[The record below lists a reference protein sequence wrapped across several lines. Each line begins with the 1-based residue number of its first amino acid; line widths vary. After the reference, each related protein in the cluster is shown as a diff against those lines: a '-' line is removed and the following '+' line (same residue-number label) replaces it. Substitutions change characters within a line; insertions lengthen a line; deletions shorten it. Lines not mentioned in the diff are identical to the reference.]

1 MGKLIIFITWDV
13 TIFLI
18 LVISTNYFHPP
29 YLDYNYVI
37 KIPRAFYSIPS
48 FLHASRR
55 FPWWLIW
62 ASFSDQIELKTLP
75 WAQKS
80 KSGKKKKK
88 NKLMGT
94 IQWYQSDKTLSRQ
107 VWLFKCSKTI
117 RKIIIF
123 LSKKY
128 VWFSGKKIFF
138 SVKIFFFFKFVSPF
152 KKSNFVKKI
161 SLCEKKSFC
170 LNKLIQ

>member
-1 MGKLIIFITWDV
+1 MLFLLFWAHAGLKGVTWDKVGPKRKKMGKLIIFITWDV

-88 NKLMGT
+88 KNLWEQFSDINLIKRWVGKYGCSNVAKL
-94 IQWYQSDKTLSRQ
+94 
-107 VWLFKCSKTI
+107 F
-117 RKIIIF
+117 
-123 LSKKY
+123 
-128 VWFSGKKIFF
+128 
-138 SVKIFFFFKFVSPF
+138 
-152 KKSNFVKKI
+152 
-161 SLCEKKSFC
+161 EK
-170 LNKLIQ
+170 